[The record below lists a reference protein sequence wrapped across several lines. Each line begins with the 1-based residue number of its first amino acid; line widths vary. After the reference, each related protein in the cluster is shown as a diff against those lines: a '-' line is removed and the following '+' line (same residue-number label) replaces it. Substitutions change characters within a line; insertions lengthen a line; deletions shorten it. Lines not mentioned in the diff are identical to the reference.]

1 MCENGPPE
9 KNKKKSENVCM
20 AELSEA
26 KYLQEHYLL
35 F

>member
-1 MCENGPPE
+1 MALQ
-9 KNKKKSENVCM
+9 KKKKSENVCM